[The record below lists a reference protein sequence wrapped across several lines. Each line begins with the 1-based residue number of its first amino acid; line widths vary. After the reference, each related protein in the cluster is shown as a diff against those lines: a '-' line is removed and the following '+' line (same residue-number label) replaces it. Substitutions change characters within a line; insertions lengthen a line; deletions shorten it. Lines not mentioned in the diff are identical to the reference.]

1 MEEENYELSSSWD
14 SLLAGA
20 DESMEHAQRT
30 ASDEEVSLASSSHS
44 SDTEYVPIVPREPRG
59 ASQEVESEFERSAQM
74 DDQELDQLRVKYSIP
89 ANYIMRRADPGETST
104 KTEPGWVALFVELFS
119 KGGLRLPLHSFF
131 EEFLIEHNMPPSA
144 FSYNGWRT
152 LGAFVAFCKQLGIV
166 PTVRRFDLFYEVK
179 MFKKGVYFASARPG
193 MKIFNLPSSTHPK
206 RQKYFMCRP
215 EAGWEIPTRWGS
227 KNKLVHDPELNF
239 DEKAFVHRVKA
250 EVAKYVGNMI
260 NTTRYCTE
268 ERMRACG
275 VYPPLGRYS
284 P

>member
-20 DESMEHAQRT
+20 EEDMEHAQRT

-44 SDTEYVPIVPREPRG
+44 SDTEYVPVSTREARG
-59 ASQEVESEFERSAQM
+59 VSQEAESDFERSAQM
-74 DDQELDQLRVKYSIP
+74 DDHELDEVRVKYSIP
-89 ANYIMRRADPGETST
+89 ANYIMRRADPGESST
-104 KTEPGWVALFVELFS
+104 KTDPEWVALFAELFS

-131 EEFLIEHNMPPSA
+131 EEFLIEHNIPPGA
-144 FSYNGWRT
+144 FSYNGWKV
-152 LGAFVAFCKQLGIV
+152 LGAFVALCKELRIV

-179 MFKKGVYFASARPG
+179 AFKKGVYFASARAG
-193 MKIFNLPSSTHPK
+193 MKIFNTPSSTHPK

-215 EAGWEIPTRWGS
+215 EAGWEIPTRWWN
-227 KNKLVHDPELNF
+227 KKKLVHDPELTA
-239 DEKAFVHRVKA
+239 DDKIFVRRVKA
-250 EVAKYVGNMI
+250 EVAKHVGNVI